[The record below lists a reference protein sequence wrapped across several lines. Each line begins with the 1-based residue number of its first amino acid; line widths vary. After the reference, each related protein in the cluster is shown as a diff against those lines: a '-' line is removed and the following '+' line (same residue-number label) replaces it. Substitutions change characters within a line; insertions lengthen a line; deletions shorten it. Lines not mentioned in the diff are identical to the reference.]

1 MGLQGPRPFV
11 RTGKR
16 ALRCNA
22 FGHVARTTKSLDGG
36 EMRIVQDR
44 APDSDRAIAMATDI
58 AAAPPEGYHFWRME
72 LQRSDRG
79 RRTTI
84 RVWFRRDLR
93 AGA

>member
-1 MGLQGPRPFV
+1 MQV
-11 RTGKR
+11 
-16 ALRCNA
+16 
-22 FGHVARTTKSLDGG
+22 
-36 EMRIVQDR
+36 IQDR
-44 APDSDRAIAMATDI
+44 APNSDEAITLADEI
-58 AAAPPEGYHFWRME
+58 ARTPPDGYHFWRME

>member
-1 MGLQGPRPFV
+1 M
-11 RTGKR
+11 
-16 ALRCNA
+16 
-22 FGHVARTTKSLDGG
+22 ARSVKSLEDGA
-36 EMRIVQDR
+36 MQVIQDR
-44 APDSDRAIAMATDI
+44 APDSDKAIAMATEI
-58 AAAPPEGYHFWRME
+58 ARTPPEGYHFWRME